1 MNPILKSIQENLN
14 NVNNSKIFAGIIMIC
29 LNIGSKFITV
39 KLSKSQEDYLKNHVA
54 REFVIFAACWMGTR
68 DILLSLLLTAVF
80 FVITEF
86 IFHEDS
92 SYCIMPEYLK
102 SIQSQI
108 DVNGDGIISQEE
120 IDNAMKILTKVKE
133 SKQNK
138 QKEDIYKYFLSNK
151 Y

>member
-1 MNPILKSIQENLN
+1 MNPLLKSIQENLN
-14 NVNNSKIFAGIIMIC
+14 HVNNSKIFAGIIMIC

-92 SYCIMPEYLK
+92 SYCIIPEYLK
-102 SIQSQI
+102 NIQSQI
-108 DVNGDGIISQEE
+108 DVNGDGIISQKE
-120 IDNAMKILTKVKE
+120 IDNAMKILTKVKK
-133 SKQNK
+133 SKENK